1 MSVSREDLSLKMWQL
16 QEAVQRLRVN
26 VRTVHDTKC
35 ALFSAAWRKVSAP
48 IACRSRVRCMVA
60 GRESH
65 CNTRTGTLGEEMCG
79 RVFKQSV
86 SGRALHFC

>member
-35 ALFSAAWRKVSAP
+35 ALFSAAWRKVRAP
-48 IACRSRVRCMVA
+48 PHMRI
-60 GRESH
+60 
-65 CNTRTGTLGEEMCG
+65 T
-79 RVFKQSV
+79 
-86 SGRALHFC
+86 RALCGS